1 MALTTVSAVQAII
14 DYDTTLLT
22 SITSF
27 ITDAADL
34 VEEIIGDAISDTMKE
49 KVERYLAAHFIAI
62 TDPRVETEQVKTL
75 RVTYQVKLSE
85 GLGIT
90 HYGTL
95 AMSFDTSG
103 KLAAWNQN
111 VIKGTKQTPSVTWLG
126 TDLESLT
133 DENNF

>member
-34 VEEIIGDAISDTMKE
+34 VKEIIGDAISDTMKE

-62 TDPRVETEQVKTL
+62 TDPRVESEAVKTL

-133 DENNF
+133 DEDNF